1 MGHPGRQRRKYST
14 PKHMFRGREGEMDM
28 VRAYGLKNA
37 KELWKVKSEV
47 SRIRGLARK
56 LLANPNEKES
66 KDLMA
71 SLVKKGL
78 ITKESKLED
87 VLKLTVENLLDRRL
101 QTVAYKR
108 GLVISI
114 KQARQ
119 DIVHG
124 HIAVAGKRITAP
136 GHTLT
141 LEEAEKVDFY
151 PGSKIANPEH
161 PIRKVEKKASTE
173 KVGSREVKAEEVKP
187 LAGAPEDE
195 AIEVAIEE
203 VIDDETIA

>member
-1 MGHPGRQRRKYST
+1 
-14 PKHMFRGREGEMDM
+14 MDI
-28 VRAYGLKNA
+28 VQAYGLKNA
-37 KELWKVKSEV
+37 KEFWKVKSEV

-66 KDLMA
+66 KDLM
-71 SLVKKGL
+71 SSIIRKGL
-78 ITKESKLED
+78 ITSEAKLED

-101 QTVAYKR
+101 QTLAYKK
-108 GLVISI
+108 GLVITI

-124 HIAVAGKRITAP
+124 HIAIGGKRITAP
-136 GHTLT
+136 GHIMT
-141 LEEAEKVDFY
+141 LEEAEKLEFY

-173 KVGSREVKAEEVKP
+173 KVGSREVKAEEIKP
-187 LAGAPEDE
+187 LAERPTEEDVVE
-195 AIEVAIEE
+195 AAVEE
-203 VIDDETIA
+203 VITDETNA